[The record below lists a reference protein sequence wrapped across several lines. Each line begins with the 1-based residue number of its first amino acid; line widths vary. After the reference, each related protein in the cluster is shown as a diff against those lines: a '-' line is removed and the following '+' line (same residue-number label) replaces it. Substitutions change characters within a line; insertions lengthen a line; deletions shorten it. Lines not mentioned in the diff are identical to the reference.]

1 MRRLFIIRKDLHLS
15 SGKLAAMVAHCAE
28 AYWTSQIRNSIIET
42 KYYEDHSDEVVQF
55 EIDSNIM
62 QEYICG
68 AFVKT
73 ICQAKN
79 LTRLKKAATMA
90 EEMGLVEGRDWG
102 YINDNCYTELTPENE
117 DGTCTVGIWFK
128 PLSDEKA
135 HQISKKFHLYTD

>member
-15 SGKLAAMVAHCAE
+15 SGKLAAMVDHCAE
-28 AYWTSQIRNSIIET
+28 AYWTNQIRNSIIET
-42 KYYEDHSDEVVQF
+42 KNYEEYNEDVVQF

-62 QEYICG
+62 REYICG

-90 EEMGLVEGRDWG
+90 EEMGLV
-102 YINDNCYTELTPENE
+102 
-117 DGTCTVGIWFK
+117 
-128 PLSDEKA
+128 
-135 HQISKKFHLYTD
+135 